1 MLECLICLHSYTD
14 MFLPDALR
22 KFFSLI
28 PAPLER
34 GHFLE
39 NLLERFSVRYLE
51 CNPKFSLPK
60 GDFVVVFALRLSSE
74 NVVDWE

>member
-1 MLECLICLHSYTD
+1 MLECLICLHNYTD

-51 CNPKFSLPK
+51 CNSKFSLPK
-60 GDFVVVFALRLSSE
+60 GDFCGVLLLNSPLRT
-74 NVVDWE
+74 W